1 MSEVKFEMISVI
13 RNSIKRIIYGEK
25 ASSETYVSYL
35 RKVGAKVG
43 ERTNFYAPMKNTID
57 LTRPWLID
65 IGNDVQITEGVTILT
80 HGYDWSVLKGVYGE
94 VLGSSGGVSIGNN
107 VFIGMHSTILKGVHI
122 GNNVIIGANSLVNK
136 DIPDNCVA
144 AGNPCKVIMSLEEYH
159 KKRKEA
165 QVEEASELVR
175 LYRERYGKEPD
186 EKALHEFFWLFS
198 DNPDELPEIWKSMNR
213 LCGNEEYTNS
223 VMRKHKKLYKDK
235 NEFLNIIK

>member
-1 MSEVKFEMISVI
+1 MH
-13 RNSIKRIIYGEK
+13 
-25 ASSETYVSYL
+25 L
-35 RKVGAKVG
+35 RKCGVKIG
-43 ERTNFYAPMKNTID
+43 ERTKFFAPMKNIID

-94 VLGSSGGVSIGNN
+94 VLGSSGGVEIGNN

-144 AGNPCKVIMSLEEYH
+144 AGNPCKVMMSLEEYYE
-159 KKRKEA
+159 KRKVA
-165 QVEEASELVR
+165 QVQEATELVR

-198 DNPDELPEIWKSMNR
+198 DNPNELPEIWKSMNR
-213 LCGNEEYTNS
+213 LCGNEEYTNE
-223 VMRKHKKLYKDK
+223 VMRKHKKQFESID
-235 NEFLNIIK
+235 EFLNSTK